1 MRTNASVFML
11 FLFSGVYSYS
21 QNSSIEAVRISQ
33 APKIDGVLDDAAWK
47 NAPVAT
53 NFIQN
58 SPNVGAAANQK
69 SEVKIVYDNNAIYI
83 GAYLYDDPAQ
93 IRRQFT
99 ARDEEGQKDVDYFSV
114 FFDTYHD
121 RQNGFQFLVT
131 SANVQSD
138 AKLDPNAKTEFGIYG
153 DKTWEAVWNSE
164 VSIKSDGWVVEM
176 RIPYLSLRFPKAD
189 IQSWGLQFLRFVR
202 RNNERSFWKEVKPEI
217 NGFTN
222 QFGDFNNLKDL
233 KPPLR
238 LSFSPYVSTGIRS
251 SPDDANG
258 FHKTWLRNGGMD
270 IKYGLNES
278 FTLDATLIP
287 DFGQVVSDNVVNNL
301 TPYEQKFTENRPF
314 FTEGTELFNKAGLFY
329 SRRIGRTP
337 SKYFSVRAMGTDP
350 NIEIEKNPSVTQ
362 LINAIKFSGRNEK
375 RLGIGVFN
383 AVGAPMHAII
393 RDKTTGE
400 RTEIETE
407 PLANYN
413 ILVFDQALKGRS
425 YISFT
430 NTNVI
435 RNGSDR
441 DANVSAFDFAAFNKK
456 GSHVFQGTA
465 RYSKIWAATSLDGY
479 NTTFKY
485 SKVSGSWRYSLS
497 NNIVSEN
504 YNPNDLGILTSA
516 NKIVNSAT
524 FSYKQFTPTRNFIT
538 YSHELLVQYNLNY
551 NPRAYS
557 TFRFATTSFWL
568 FKNFWEI
575 SLNTII
581 VPVPFHDYYELQTP
595 GKFIRYRENYQSELS
610 GSSDSRKK
618 FYFEYAAGYSVSPAF
633 DNKFYHWKL
642 GSQFRFSNKFTLGI
656 KADKTFE
663 EENRGYAFLRETNG
677 DPIAGKRDLTNFET
691 ILTGIFNFTSRQNL
705 TLRARHYWNKVIY
718 NKFYTID
725 VDGNF
730 VDRASPVA
738 PGGNDENFNLFN
750 VDAFFT
756 WDFRLGSRLI
766 IGYKNWLG
774 ENEFIDGV
782 VNKKYLN
789 NLGELFKVRH
799 GNELTLRFI
808 YFLDYNQLRKKR

>member
-1 MRTNASVFML
+1 MKICISFVVL
-11 FLFSGVYSYS
+11 FLYISLTADS
-21 QNSSIEAVRISQ
+21 QNISIEAVRISQ
-33 APKIDGVLDDAAWK
+33 APKIDAVLDDAAWV

-53 NFIQN
+53 NFIQG
-58 SPNVGAAANQK
+58 SPNAGATANQK
-69 SEVKIVYDNNAIYI
+69 SEVKIVYDDNAIYI

-93 IRRQFT
+93 IRKQFT
-99 ARDEEGQKDVDYFSV
+99 ARDDEGQKDVDYFSV

-153 DKTWEAVWNSE
+153 DKTWEAVWSSE
-164 VSIKSDGWVVEM
+164 VSMKNDGWVVEM
-176 RIPYLSLRFPKAD
+176 RIPYLSLRFPKAA
-189 IQSWGLQFLRFVR
+189 IQNWGLQFLRFVR
-202 RNNERSFWKEVKPEI
+202 RNNETSYWKEVKPEV
-217 NGFTN
+217 NGFIN

-238 LSFSPYVSTGIRS
+238 LSFSPYVSTGVRS
-251 SPDDANG
+251 APEGNR
-258 FHKTWLRNGGMD
+258 FNKTWLRNGGMD
-270 IKYGLNES
+270 IKYGVNES

-301 TPYEQKFTENRPF
+301 TPYEQKFMENRPF

-329 SRRIGRTP
+329 SRRIGRVPT
-337 SKYFSVRAMGTDP
+337 KYFSVRAIGADP
-350 NIEIEKNPSVTQ
+350 NIEIEKNPSLTQ

-383 AVGAPMHAII
+383 AVGAPMYAII
-393 RDKTTGE
+393 RDKTTGVK
-400 RTEIETE
+400 TKIETE

-413 ILVFDQALKGRS
+413 ILVFDQVLKGRS
-425 YISFT
+425 YLTFT

-441 DANVSAFDFAAFNKK
+441 DANVSAFDFALYNKK
-456 GSHVFQGTA
+456 SSHQFQGTA
-465 RYSKIWAATSLDGY
+465 RYSKIWSANPSDGFS
-479 NTTFKY
+479 TTIKY
-485 SKVSGSWRYSLS
+485 AKVSGSWQYAFS
-497 NNIVSEN
+497 NNIISDK
-504 YNPNDLGILTSA
+504 YNPNDLGFLSA
-516 NKIVNSAT
+516 NNKITNSAT
-524 FSYKQFTPTRNFIT
+524 FSYKQFTPTKNFIT
-538 YSHELLVQYNLNY
+538 YNYNLTLSYSLNY

-557 TFRFATTSFWL
+557 AFRFNASAFWL
-568 FKNFWEI
+568 FKNFWDVSFI
-575 SLNTII
+575 TII
-581 VPVPFHDYYELQTP
+581 NPVPYRDYYELQTP
-595 GKFIRYRENYQSELS
+595 GKFIRYKENYQYDLS

-618 FYFEYAAGYSVSPAF
+618 LFFEYAASYAVTPAF
-633 DNKFYHWKL
+633 DNEYYHWKL
-642 GSQFRFSNKFTLGI
+642 GSQYRFSNKFTLGI
-656 KADKTFE
+656 EADKSFE
-663 EENRGYAFLRETNG
+663 NENRGFAFLRETNG

-691 ILTGIFNFTSRQNL
+691 ILTSIFNFTSRQNL
-705 TLRARHYWNKVIY
+705 TLRARHYWSKVLY
-718 NKFYTID
+718 NKFYNID

-774 ENEFIDGV
+774 ENEFIDGA
-782 VNKKYLN
+782 VNKKYFN

-799 GNELTLRFI
+799 GNEITVRFI
-808 YFLDYNQLRKKR
+808 YFLDYNQLRKKS